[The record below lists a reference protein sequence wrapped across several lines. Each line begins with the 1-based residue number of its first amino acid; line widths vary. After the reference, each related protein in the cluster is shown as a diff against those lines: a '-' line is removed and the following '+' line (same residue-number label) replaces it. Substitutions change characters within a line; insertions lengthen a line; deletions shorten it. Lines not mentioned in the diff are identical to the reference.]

1 MLCMFSLHTRCGD
14 AAHLYGTG
22 HMTSCPALWVNE
34 EPLLSGDQVARHTL
48 QTTTHD
54 RDFYS

>member
-1 MLCMFSLHTRCGD
+1 MFSLHTRCGD